1 MFVDYYAILEI
12 DETASLEEIKLAFRQ
27 QAIKWHPDRNPNKD
41 TTRIMQLINEAY
53 LILKD
58 TDARNRYDRE
68 YQFFKGFK
76 TTTAPKEEHRE
87 KQQEEAKQRK
97 PAEETKKPQPE
108 PEPEPKFEYAEYS
121 TKDDVLKRWMDN
133 AKRQAVE
140 LAKQTIK
147 DFAGMVAVGAKE
159 GAKAAGQMLVFQIAI
174 GLLFL
179 LIFGLSKS
187 CHS

>member
-1 MFVDYYAILEI
+1 MFVDYYAILDI
-12 DETASLEEIKLAFRQ
+12 DETASLEEIKSAFRQ
-27 QAIKWHPDRNPNKD
+27 QAIKWHPDRNLDKD

-58 TDARNRYDRE
+58 TDARSRYDRE
-68 YQFFKGFK
+68 YQLFKGFK
-76 TTTAPKEEHRE
+76 KTTAAKEEHQK
-87 KQQEEAKQRK
+87 KQQEESEQRK
-97 PAEETKKPQPE
+97 PAKEKPEPQPKS
-108 PEPEPKFEYAEYS
+108 EPKFEYAEYS

-133 AKRQAVE
+133 ASRQAVE

-147 DFAGMVAVGAKE
+147 DFTGMVAVGAKE

-179 LIFGLSKS
+179 FIFGTSKS
-187 CHS
+187 CHL